1 LFVLCWLEKFVPAH
15 SIAGRAMTKAL
26 VRGADLIGFL
36 VVDASTGDDVAD
48 VRNVVFEEL
57 PNQRQRPVM
66 EEKQ

>member
-1 LFVLCWLEKFVPAH
+1 
-15 SIAGRAMTKAL
+15 MTKAL
-26 VRGADLIGFL
+26 VRGADLIGFF

-57 PNQRQRPVM
+57 PNQRQRPVI